1 MQLTALSKN
10 ALRDLRK
17 ALKVSYG
24 QDFDTDL
31 FDDQL
36 NKLGVLFLTI
46 LAESVKLDIARPELT
61 ASKS

>member
-1 MQLTALSKN
+1 M
-10 ALRDLRK
+10 RK